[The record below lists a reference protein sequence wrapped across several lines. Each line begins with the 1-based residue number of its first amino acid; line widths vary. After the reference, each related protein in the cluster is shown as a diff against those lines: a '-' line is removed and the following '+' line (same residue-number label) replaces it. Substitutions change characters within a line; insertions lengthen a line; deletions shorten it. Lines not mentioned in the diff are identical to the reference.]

1 MNRSVVL
8 RMMLKDWYLCRLTL
22 TLTAMAGTL
31 CVGLLYFRRS
41 GSSFVGL
48 TGALIAAILL
58 SVLTPIL
65 TIVQERKQQNLAFV
79 MSLPISPMQ
88 YTTAKIL
95 GNLAAFLAVW
105 LVIAGGVIG
114 TIARAGGYGGLIPV
128 AVIAALT
135 PFVAFCLLVAV
146 AIVSE
151 SEPVTLVIMGACNIA
166 YSFGWFVLQRVPG
179 LPENLKSPVAVW
191 SEPVVWIIV
200 GQVALAVLC
209 LGLTFF
215 FQSRKTSFV

>member
-1 MNRSVVL
+1 MKRSVVL
-8 RMMLKDWYLCRLTL
+8 RVVLKDWYLCRVTL

-31 CVGLLYFRRS
+31 CVALLYLRQS

-58 SVLTPIL
+58 SVLTPIQ

-79 MSLPISPMQ
+79 MSLPISPME

-105 LVIAGGVIG
+105 LVLAGGVIG
-114 TIARAGGYGGLIPV
+114 TIAGTGGYGGVIPL
-128 AVIAALT
+128 AVITALT
-135 PFVAFCLLVAV
+135 PFVAFCLLLSV

-151 SEPVTLVIMGACNIA
+151 SELVTLVIMGACNVS
-166 YSFGWFVLQRVPG
+166 YSFGWFVLMRVPG
-179 LPENLKSPVAVW
+179 LPQNLKSPVAVW
-191 SEPVVWIIV
+191 SEPVVWIIA

-215 FQSRKTSFV
+215 FQSRKTNFV

>member
-1 MNRSVVL
+1 MV
-8 RMMLKDWYLCRLTL
+8 LKDWYLCRLTL
-22 TLTAMAGTL
+22 ILTAAAGAL
-31 CVGLLYFRRS
+31 CVGLLYLRQS

-58 SVLTPIL
+58 SVLTPIQ

-88 YTTAKIL
+88 YTTAKL
-95 GNLAAFLAVW
+95 LANFSGF
-105 LVIAGGVIG
+105 LVIWVAIAAGVIG
-114 TIARAGGYGGLIPV
+114 TIARAPGFGGVIPL
-128 AVIAALT
+128 AVITSLA
-135 PFVAFCLLVAV
+135 PFVAFCLLVSV

-151 SEPVTLVIMGACNIA
+151 SELVTLVTMGICNVS
-166 YSFGWFVLQRVPG
+166 YSFGWFVLMRVPG
-179 LPENLKSPVAVW
+179 LGDSLKSPVAIW
-191 SEPVVWIIV
+191 STSVVWIIA
-200 GQVALAVLC
+200 GQLTLAALC